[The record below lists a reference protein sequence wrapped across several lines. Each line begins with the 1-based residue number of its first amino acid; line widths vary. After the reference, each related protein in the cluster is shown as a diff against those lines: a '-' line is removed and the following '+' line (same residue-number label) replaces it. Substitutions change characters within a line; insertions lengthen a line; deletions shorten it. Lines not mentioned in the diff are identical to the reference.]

1 MKLPFLITLCLLY
14 SAIHTSNAISCEFTM
29 GYRTNERLPL
39 IEKSPNNAGL
49 YKDLYK
55 AAATKIGCSLKVIRA
70 PKKRIM
76 KMLATGE
83 IDFYPGLGYSKER
96 AKSIHFFE
104 NGLVSQSVILTRR
117 DHSDI
122 TSYEDLKSAVL
133 IRAHGAN
140 QKDFGEHLNIA
151 TRYVHDLSIGQA
163 ISAIEQKKA
172 DFFIYNSYALRF
184 HLKRHPSERI
194 RLHKCCG
201 ENMAM
206 LVGFS
211 KNSPYSKK
219 RKGQTA
225 KMDEFKQALVEI
237 SKSGELAHLFNN
249 YY

>member
-1 MKLPFLITLCLLY
+1 MKLPFLIIICLLY
-14 SAIHTSNAISCEFTM
+14 SATHANSAMSCEFTM

-39 IEKSPNNAGL
+39 IEKSPNNTGL

-55 AAATKIGCSLKVIRA
+55 AASTKIGCSLKIVRA

-76 KMLATGE
+76 KMLSTGE

-104 NGLVSQSVILTRR
+104 NGLVSESVILTRR
-117 DHSDI
+117 EHPNI
-122 TSYEDLKSAVL
+122 ASYDDVKNAVL
-133 IRAHGAN
+133 IRAYGAN
-140 QKDFGEHLNIA
+140 QKDFDDHLNIA

-184 HLKRHPSERI
+184 HLKRYPNERI
-194 RLHKCCG
+194 KLHTCCG

-211 KNSPYSKK
+211 KNSQFSKK
-219 RKGQTA
+219 QKDQPA

>member
-1 MKLPFLITLCLLY
+1 M
-14 SAIHTSNAISCEFTM
+14 SCEFTM

-39 IEKSPNNAGL
+39 IEKSPNDTGL

-55 AAATKIGCSLKVIRA
+55 AASTKIGCSLKIVRA

-76 KMLATGE
+76 KMLDAGE
-83 IDFYPGLGYSKER
+83 IDFYPGLGYSQER

-117 DHSDI
+117 DHPEINSLEDI
-122 TSYEDLKSAVL
+122 RNSVL

-140 QKDFGEHLNIA
+140 QKDFDDRLNIA
-151 TRYVHDLSIGQA
+151 TRYVHDLSIKQA
-163 ISAIEQKKA
+163 IDAIEQKKA
-172 DFFIYNSYALRF
+172 DFFIYNSFALKF
-184 HLKRHPSERI
+184 HLKQHPNEKV

-201 ENMAM
+201 QNLPM

-211 KNSPYSKK
+211 KQSLHSQTV
-219 RKGQTA
+219 KGQTS
-225 KMDEFKQALVEI
+225 KMAEFKKALIEI
-237 SKSGELAHLFNN
+237 SESGELAHLFNN